1 MKNPSSFEFVQLR
14 CAIAPGSVDIPLAVA
29 DALGNPIDFPSIDL
43 ALVPGDCVAIA
54 VHESLPHPEP
64 IVKAIVEW
72 LLSKHPASDL
82 SIRVVLAPG
91 NESLALQLDDWLATR
106 WPVSDLA
113 GDLSADQATD
123 QATPKSITE
132 STPSNSLQRVLCHDP
147 DDQQNLEYIAAT
159 KQSEAI
165 YLNRELVEADFV
177 IPVYRWLEPKVPRGH
192 DPYVVLPAFGDRAT
206 QARYAKSWLE
216 QHEPARG
223 THKKASES
231 GWLAGIQYAIGAVAN
246 QEGLIA
252 MLVGG
257 APESV
262 DKACSEGVQAAP
274 DPTETPLQQ
283 GFELVVVELVD
294 PLRVPSWNQVASAA
308 WSAQRWLS
316 PAGRIVVVAT
326 SLAEVTPGIGALAS
340 DDPDEELQQTLLT
353 SSLQDAYAAAILRDI
368 QSRRSVYVQSQVDPE
383 LLESLGFAS
392 IRDPSEL
399 ERLMQKSKRVGV
411 MEY

>member
-14 CAIAPGSVDIPLAVA
+14 CAIAPGSVDIPQAVA

-43 ALVPGDCVAIA
+43 ALVPGDCIAIA
-54 VHESLPHPEP
+54 VHESVPQPEP

-72 LLSKHPASDL
+72 LLSKHPASDP

-91 NESLALQLDDWLATR
+91 NESLAEQLNNWLATR
-106 WPVSDLA
+106 WPVSELE
-113 GDLSADQATD
+113 GDYSAD
-123 QATPKSITE
+123 KSSENAIAE
-132 STPSNSLQRVLCHDP
+132 STPSHSLQRVLCHDP

-159 KQSEAI
+159 DQSEAI

-177 IPVYRWLEPKVPRGH
+177 IPIYRWLEPKDPRGH

-206 QARYAKSWLE
+206 QARYAKSWLQE
-216 QHEPARG
+216 HEPARG

-262 DKACSEGVQAAP
+262 DKVCSEGVHTAP
-274 DPTETPLQQ
+274 NPTETHTQQ
-283 GFELVVVELVD
+283 NFELVVVELVD
-294 PLRVPSWNQVASAA
+294 PLRVPSWTQVASAA

-353 SSLQDAYAAAILRDI
+353 SSLQDAYAAAVLRDI

-383 LLESLGFAS
+383 LLESLGFV
-392 IRDPSEL
+392 
-399 ERLMQKSKRVGV
+399 KRRGYHGQPRHRWAESAVRARRRTGL
-411 MEY
+411 

>member
-14 CAIAPGSVDIPLAVA
+14 CAIAPGSVDIPQAVA

-43 ALVPGDCVAIA
+43 ALVPGDCIAIA
-54 VHESLPHPEP
+54 VHESVPQPEP

-91 NESLALQLDDWLATR
+91 NESLAEQLNNWLATR
-106 WPVSDLA
+106 WPVSELE
-113 GDLSADQATD
+113 GDYSAD
-123 QATPKSITE
+123 KSSENAIAE
-132 STPSNSLQRVLCHDP
+132 STPSHSIQRVLCHDP

-159 KQSEAI
+159 DQSEAI

-177 IPVYRWLEPKVPRGH
+177 IPIYRWLEPKDPRGH

-206 QARYAKSWLE
+206 QARYAKSWLQE
-216 QHEPARG
+216 HEPARG

-246 QEGLIA
+246 QEGLLA

-262 DKACSEGVQAAP
+262 DKVCSEGVHTAP
-274 DPTETPLQQ
+274 NPTETHTQQ
-283 GFELVVVELVD
+283 NFELVVVELVD
-294 PLRVPSWNQVASAA
+294 PLRVPSWTQVASAA

-353 SSLQDAYAAAILRDI
+353 SSLQDAYAAAVLRDI

>member
-14 CAIAPGSVDIPLAVA
+14 CAIAPGSVDIPQAVA

-43 ALVPGDCVAIA
+43 ALVPGDCIAIA
-54 VHESLPHPEP
+54 VHESVPQPEP

-91 NESLALQLDDWLATR
+91 NESLAEQLNNWLATR
-106 WPVSDLA
+106 WPVSELE
-113 GDLSADQATD
+113 GDYSAD
-123 QATPKSITE
+123 KSSENAIAE
-132 STPSNSLQRVLCHDP
+132 STPSHSLQRVLCHDP

-159 KQSEAI
+159 DQSEAI

-177 IPVYRWLEPKVPRGH
+177 IPIYRWLEPKDPRGH

-206 QARYAKSWLE
+206 QARYAKRWLQE
-216 QHEPARG
+216 HEPARG

-262 DKACSEGVQAAP
+262 DKVCSEGVHTAP
-274 DPTETPLQQ
+274 NPTETHTQQ
-283 GFELVVVELVD
+283 NFELVVVELVD
-294 PLRVPSWNQVASAA
+294 PLRVPSWTQVASAA

-316 PAGRIVVVAT
+316 PAGRIVVVAKN
-326 SLAEVTPGIGALAS
+326 LAEVTPGIGALAS

-353 SSLQDAYAAAILRDI
+353 SSLQDAYAAAVLRDI

>member
-14 CAIAPGSVDIPLAVA
+14 CAIAPGSVDIPQAVA

-43 ALVPGDCVAIA
+43 ALVPGDCIAIA
-54 VHESLPHPEP
+54 VHESVPQPEP
-64 IVKAIVEW
+64 IVKAIIEW

-91 NESLALQLDDWLATR
+91 NESLAEQLNNWLATR
-106 WPVSDLA
+106 WPVSELE
-113 GDLSADQATD
+113 GDYSAD
-123 QATPKSITE
+123 KSSENAIAE
-132 STPSNSLQRVLCHDP
+132 STPSHSIQRVLCHDP

-159 KQSEAI
+159 DQSEAI

-177 IPVYRWLEPKVPRGH
+177 IPIYRWLEPKDPRGH

-206 QARYAKSWLE
+206 QARYAKSWLQE
-216 QHEPARG
+216 HEPARG

-262 DKACSEGVQAAP
+262 DKVCSEGVHTAP
-274 DPTETPLQQ
+274 NPTETHTQQ
-283 GFELVVVELVD
+283 NFELVVVELVD
-294 PLRVPSWNQVASAA
+294 PLRVPSWTQVASAA

-353 SSLQDAYAAAILRDI
+353 SSLQDAYAAAVLRDI

>member
-1 MKNPSSFEFVQLR
+1 
-14 CAIAPGSVDIPLAVA
+14 VDIPLAVA

-54 VHESLPHPEP
+54 VHESLPHPEL

-91 NESLALQLDDWLATR
+91 NESLAQQLDNWLATR
-106 WPVSDLA
+106 WPVSDLDA
-113 GDLSADQATD
+113 DRSADKASDKTSD
-123 QATPKSITE
+123 KSITE

-177 IPVYRWLEPKVPRGH
+177 IPVYRWLEPKDPRGH

-257 APESV
+257 SPESV

-274 DPTETPLQQ
+274 NPTENPSQQ

-353 SSLQDAYAAAILRDI
+353 SSLQDAYAAAVLRDI

>member
-14 CAIAPGSVDIPLAVA
+14 CAIAPGSVDIPQAVA

-43 ALVPGDCVAIA
+43 ALVPGDCIAIA
-54 VHESLPHPEP
+54 VHESVPQPEP

-91 NESLALQLDDWLATR
+91 NESLAEQLDNWLATR
-106 WPVSDLA
+106 WPVSELE
-113 GDLSADQATD
+113 GDYSAD
-123 QATPKSITE
+123 KSSENAIAE
-132 STPSNSLQRVLCHDP
+132 STPSHSIQRVLCHDP

-159 KQSEAI
+159 DQSEAI

-177 IPVYRWLEPKVPRGH
+177 IPIYRWLEPKDPRGH

-206 QARYAKSWLE
+206 QARYAKSWLQE
-216 QHEPARG
+216 HEPARG

-246 QEGLIA
+246 QEGLLA

-262 DKACSEGVQAAP
+262 DKVCSEGVHTAP
-274 DPTETPLQQ
+274 NPTETHTQQ
-283 GFELVVVELVD
+283 NFELVVVELVD
-294 PLRVPSWNQVASAA
+294 PLRVPSWTQVASAA

-353 SSLQDAYAAAILRDI
+353 SSLQDAYAAAVLRDI

>member
-14 CAIAPGSVDIPLAVA
+14 CAIAPGSVDIPQAVA

-43 ALVPGDCVAIA
+43 ALVPGDCIAIA
-54 VHESLPHPEP
+54 VHESVPQPEP

-91 NESLALQLDDWLATR
+91 NESLAEQLNNWLATR
-106 WPVSDLA
+106 WPVSELE
-113 GDLSADQATD
+113 GDYSAD
-123 QATPKSITE
+123 KSSENAIEE
-132 STPSNSLQRVLCHDP
+132 STPSHSLQRVLCHDP

-159 KQSEAI
+159 DQSEAI

-177 IPVYRWLEPKVPRGH
+177 IPIYRWLEPKDPRGH

-206 QARYAKSWLE
+206 QARYAKSWLRE
-216 QHEPARG
+216 HEPARG

-262 DKACSEGVQAAP
+262 DKVCSEGVHTAP
-274 DPTETPLQQ
+274 NPTETHTQQ
-283 GFELVVVELVD
+283 NFELVVVELVD
-294 PLRVPSWNQVASAA
+294 PLRVPSWTQVASAA

-353 SSLQDAYAAAILRDI
+353 SSLQDAYAAAVLRDI

>member
-54 VHESLPHPEP
+54 VHESLPQPEP

-91 NESLALQLDDWLATR
+91 NESLAQQLDDWLATR
-106 WPVSDLA
+106 WPVSDLDA
-113 GDLSADQATD
+113 DRSADKASDKTSD
-123 QATPKSITE
+123 KAITE
-132 STPSNSLQRVLCHDP
+132 STPSHSIQRVLCHDP
-147 DDQQNLEYIAAT
+147 DDQQNLEYISAT
-159 KQSEAI
+159 ERSEAI

-177 IPVYRWLEPKVPRGH
+177 IPIYRWLEPKDPRGH

-206 QARYAKSWLE
+206 QARYAKSWLQ

-246 QEGLIA
+246 QEGLLA

-262 DKACSEGVQAAP
+262 DKVCSQGVHATP
-274 DPTETPLQQ
+274 NPTETPSQE

-294 PLRVPSWNQVASAA
+294 PLRVPSWTQVASAA
-308 WSAQRWLS
+308 WSAQQWLS

-353 SSLQDAYAAAILRDI
+353 SSLQDAYAAAVLRDI

-383 LLESLGFAS
+383 LLESLGWLLNHGKQIGIPPRRAL
-392 IRDPSEL
+392 PL
-399 ERLMQKSKRVGV
+399 V
-411 MEY
+411 

>member
-14 CAIAPGSVDIPLAVA
+14 CAIAPGSVDIPQAVA

-43 ALVPGDCVAIA
+43 ALVPGDCIAIA
-54 VHESLPHPEP
+54 VHESVPQPEP

-91 NESLALQLDDWLATR
+91 NESLAEQLNNWLATR
-106 WPVSDLA
+106 WPVSELE
-113 GDLSADQATD
+113 GDYSAD
-123 QATPKSITE
+123 KSSENAIAE
-132 STPSNSLQRVLCHDP
+132 STPSHSLQRVLCHDP

-159 KQSEAI
+159 DQSEAI

-177 IPVYRWLEPKVPRGH
+177 IPIYRWLEPKDPRGH

-206 QARYAKSWLE
+206 QARYAKSWLRE
-216 QHEPARG
+216 HEPARG

-246 QEGLIA
+246 QEGLLA

-262 DKACSEGVQAAP
+262 DKVCSEGVHTAP
-274 DPTETPLQQ
+274 NPTETHTQQ
-283 GFELVVVELVD
+283 NFELVVVELVD
-294 PLRVPSWNQVASAA
+294 PLRVPSWTQVASAA

-353 SSLQDAYAAAILRDI
+353 SSLQDAYAAAVLRDI

>member
-14 CAIAPGSVDIPLAVA
+14 CAIAPGSVDIPQAVA

-43 ALVPGDCVAIA
+43 ALVPGDCIAIA
-54 VHESLPHPEP
+54 VHESVPQPEP
-64 IVKAIVEW
+64 IVKAIIEW

-91 NESLALQLDDWLATR
+91 NESLAEQLNNWLATR
-106 WPVSDLA
+106 WPVSELE
-113 GDLSADQATD
+113 GDYSAD
-123 QATPKSITE
+123 KSSENAIAE
-132 STPSNSLQRVLCHDP
+132 STPSHSLQRVLCHDP

-159 KQSEAI
+159 DQSEAI

-177 IPVYRWLEPKVPRGH
+177 IPIYRWLEPKDPRGH

-206 QARYAKSWLE
+206 QARYAKSWLQE
-216 QHEPARG
+216 HEPARG

-274 DPTETPLQQ
+274 NPTENPSQH

-353 SSLQDAYAAAILRDI
+353 SSLQDAYAAAVLRDI

>member
-91 NESLALQLDDWLATR
+91 NESLAQELDDWLATR

-123 QATPKSITE
+123 QATAKAITE

-177 IPVYRWLEPKVPRGH
+177 IPVYRWLEPKDPRGH
-192 DPYVVLPAFGDRAT
+192 DPYVVLPAYGHRA
-206 QARYAKSWLE
+206 A
-216 QHEPARG
+216 
-223 THKKASES
+223 
-231 GWLAGIQYAIGAVAN
+231 
-246 QEGLIA
+246 
-252 MLVGG
+252 
-257 APESV
+257 
-262 DKACSEGVQAAP
+262 
-274 DPTETPLQQ
+274 
-283 GFELVVVELVD
+283 
-294 PLRVPSWNQVASAA
+294 RVP
-308 WSAQRWLS
+308 
-316 PAGRIVVVAT
+316 
-326 SLAEVTPGIGALAS
+326 
-340 DDPDEELQQTLLT
+340 
-353 SSLQDAYAAAILRDI
+353 
-368 QSRRSVYVQSQVDPE
+368 
-383 LLESLGFAS
+383 
-392 IRDPSEL
+392 
-399 ERLMQKSKRVGV
+399 
-411 MEY
+411 

>member
-14 CAIAPGSVDIPLAVA
+14 CAIAPGSVDIPQAVA

-43 ALVPGDCVAIA
+43 ALVPGDCIAIA
-54 VHESLPHPEP
+54 VHESVPQPEP
-64 IVKAIVEW
+64 IVKAIIEW
-72 LLSKHPASDL
+72 LLSKHPASYL

-91 NESLALQLDDWLATR
+91 NESLAEQLNNWLATR
-106 WPVSDLA
+106 WPVSELE
-113 GDLSADQATD
+113 GDYSAD
-123 QATPKSITE
+123 KSSENAIAE
-132 STPSNSLQRVLCHDP
+132 STLSHSLQRVLCHDP

-159 KQSEAI
+159 DQSEAI

-177 IPVYRWLEPKVPRGH
+177 IPIYRWLEPKDPRGH

-206 QARYAKSWLE
+206 QARYAKSWLQE
-216 QHEPARG
+216 HEPARG

-246 QEGLIA
+246 QEGLLA

-262 DKACSEGVQAAP
+262 DKVCSEGVHTAP
-274 DPTETPLQQ
+274 NPTETHTQQ
-283 GFELVVVELVD
+283 NFELVVVELVD
-294 PLRVPSWNQVASAA
+294 PLRVPSWTQVASAA

-353 SSLQDAYAAAILRDI
+353 SSLQDAYAAAVLRDI

>member
-54 VHESLPHPEP
+54 VHESLPQPEP

-91 NESLALQLDDWLATR
+91 NESLAQQLDDWLATR
-106 WPVSDLA
+106 WPVSDLDA
-113 GDLSADQATD
+113 DRSADKASDKTSD
-123 QATPKSITE
+123 KAITE
-132 STPSNSLQRVLCHDP
+132 STPSHSIQRVLCHDP
-147 DDQQNLEYIAAT
+147 DDQQNLEYISAT
-159 KQSEAI
+159 ERSEAI

-177 IPVYRWLEPKVPRGH
+177 IPIYRWLEPKDPRGH

-206 QARYAKSWLE
+206 QARYAKSWLQ

-246 QEGLIA
+246 QEGLLA

-262 DKACSEGVQAAP
+262 DKVCSQGVHATP
-274 DPTETPLQQ
+274 NPTETPSQE

-294 PLRVPSWNQVASAA
+294 PLRVPSWTQVASAA
-308 WSAQRWLS
+308 WSAQQWLS

-353 SSLQDAYAAAILRDI
+353 SSLQDAYAAAVLRDI

>member
-1 MKNPSSFEFVQLR
+1 
-14 CAIAPGSVDIPLAVA
+14 
-29 DALGNPIDFPSIDL
+29 
-43 ALVPGDCVAIA
+43 LVPGDCVAIA

-72 LLSKHPASDL
+72 LLSKHPTSDL

-91 NESLALQLDDWLATR
+91 NEPLAQQLDDWLATR

-123 QATPKSITE
+123 QATDQAIAE

-159 KQSEAI
+159 EHSEAI

-177 IPVYRWLEPKVPRGH
+177 IPVYRWLEPKDPRGH

-206 QARYAKSWLE
+206 QARCAKSWLG

-257 APESV
+257 SPESV

-274 DPTETPLQQ
+274 NPTENPSQQ

-353 SSLQDAYAAAILRDI
+353 SSLQDAYAAAVLRDI

>member
-14 CAIAPGSVDIPLAVA
+14 CAVASGSVDIPQAVA

-91 NESLALQLDDWLATR
+91 NESLTQELDDWLATR

-113 GDLSADQATD
+113 GDLSVDQATD
-123 QATPKSITE
+123 QATAKSITE

-147 DDQQNLEYIAAT
+147 DDQQNLEYIFAT
-159 KQSEAI
+159 EQSEAI

-177 IPVYRWLEPKVPRGH
+177 IPIYRWLEPKDPRGH

-257 APESV
+257 APETV
-262 DKACSEGVQAAP
+262 DKVCSQGVHAAP
-274 DPTETPLQQ
+274 NPTETPSQE

>member
-14 CAIAPGSVDIPLAVA
+14 CAIAPGSVDIPQAVA

-43 ALVPGDCVAIA
+43 ALVPGDCIAIA
-54 VHESLPHPEP
+54 VHESVPQPEP
-64 IVKAIVEW
+64 IVKAIIEW

-91 NESLALQLDDWLATR
+91 NESLAEQLDNWLATR
-106 WPVSDLA
+106 WPVSELE
-113 GDLSADQATD
+113 GDYSAD
-123 QATPKSITE
+123 KSSENAIAE
-132 STPSNSLQRVLCHDP
+132 STPSHSLQRVLCHDP

-159 KQSEAI
+159 DQSEAI

-177 IPVYRWLEPKVPRGH
+177 IPIYRWLEPKDPRGH

-206 QARYAKSWLE
+206 QARYAKSWLQE
-216 QHEPARG
+216 HEPARG

-262 DKACSEGVQAAP
+262 DKVCSEGVHTAP
-274 DPTETPLQQ
+274 NPTETHTQQ
-283 GFELVVVELVD
+283 NFELVVVELVD
-294 PLRVPSWNQVASAA
+294 PLRVPSWTQVASAA

-353 SSLQDAYAAAILRDI
+353 SSLQDAYAAAVLRDI

>member
-91 NESLALQLDDWLATR
+91 NESLAQELDDWLATR

-123 QATPKSITE
+123 QATAKAITE

-177 IPVYRWLEPKVPRGH
+177 IPVYRWLEPKDPRGH

-223 THKKASES
+223 TYKKASES

-257 APESV
+257 AAESV
-262 DKACSEGVQAAP
+262 DKACSEGVQSAP
-274 DPTETPLQQ
+274 NPTETPLQQ

-353 SSLQDAYAAAILRDI
+353 SSLQDAYAAAVLRDI

>member
-1 MKNPSSFEFVQLR
+1 MKTPPSFEFVQLR
-14 CAIAPGSVDIPLAVA
+14 CAIAPGSVDIPQAVA
-29 DALGNPIDFPSIDL
+29 DALGNPIEFPSIDL
-43 ALVPGDCVAIA
+43 ALVPGDCIAIA
-54 VHESLPHPEP
+54 VHESLPQPEP

-82 SIRVVLAPG
+82 SIRIVLAPG
-91 NESLALQLDDWLATR
+91 NESLAQELDDWLSTR
-106 WPVSDLA
+106 WPVYDLEGDPSVDKASGKTSDKA
-113 GDLSADQATD
+113 F
-123 QATPKSITE
+123 TE
-132 STPSNSLQRVLCHDP
+132 STPSHSLQRVLCHDP

-159 KQSEAI
+159 EQSEAI

-177 IPVYRWLEPKVPRGH
+177 IPIYRWLEPKDPRGH

-206 QARYAKSWLE
+206 QARYAKSWLQ
-216 QHEPARG
+216 QHEPTRG

-231 GWLAGIQYAIGAVAN
+231 GWLAGIQYTIGAVAN

-262 DKACSEGVQAAP
+262 DKVCSQGVHAAP
-274 DPTETPLQQ
+274 NPTETPSQQ

-294 PLRVPSWNQVASAA
+294 PLRVPSWTQVASAA
-308 WSAQRWLS
+308 WSAQQWLS

-353 SSLQDAYAAAILRDI
+353 STLQDAYAAAVLRDI

>member
-14 CAIAPGSVDIPLAVA
+14 CAIAPGSVDIPQAVA

-43 ALVPGDCVAIA
+43 ALVPGDCIAIA
-54 VHESLPHPEP
+54 VHESVPQPEP

-91 NESLALQLDDWLATR
+91 NESLAEQLNNWLATR
-106 WPVSDLA
+106 WPVSELE
-113 GDLSADQATD
+113 GDYSAD
-123 QATPKSITE
+123 KSSENAIAE
-132 STPSNSLQRVLCHDP
+132 STPSHSLQRVLCHDP

-159 KQSEAI
+159 DQSEAI

-177 IPVYRWLEPKVPRGH
+177 IPIYRWLEPKDPRGH

-206 QARYAKSWLE
+206 QARYAKSWLQE
-216 QHEPARG
+216 HEPARG

-246 QEGLIA
+246 QEGLLA

-262 DKACSEGVQAAP
+262 DKVCSEGVHTAP
-274 DPTETPLQQ
+274 NPTETHTQQ
-283 GFELVVVELVD
+283 NFELVVVELVD
-294 PLRVPSWNQVASAA
+294 PLRVPSWTQVASAA

-353 SSLQDAYAAAILRDI
+353 SSLQDAYAAAVLRDI

>member
-14 CAIAPGSVDIPLAVA
+14 CAIAPGSVDIPQAVA

-43 ALVPGDCVAIA
+43 ALVPGDCIAIA
-54 VHESLPHPEP
+54 VHESVPQPEP

-91 NESLALQLDDWLATR
+91 NESLAEQLNNWLATR
-106 WPVSDLA
+106 WPVSELE
-113 GDLSADQATD
+113 GDYSAD
-123 QATPKSITE
+123 KSSENAIAE
-132 STPSNSLQRVLCHDP
+132 STPSHSLQRVLCHDP

-159 KQSEAI
+159 DQSEAI

-177 IPVYRWLEPKVPRGH
+177 IPIYRWLEPKDPRGH

-206 QARYAKSWLE
+206 QARYAKSWLQE
-216 QHEPARG
+216 HEPARG

-262 DKACSEGVQAAP
+262 DKVCSEGVHTAP
-274 DPTETPLQQ
+274 NPTETHTQQ
-283 GFELVVVELVD
+283 NFELVVVELVD
-294 PLRVPSWNQVASAA
+294 PLRVPSWTQVASAA

-353 SSLQDAYAAAILRDI
+353 SSLQDAYAAAVLRDI

>member
-14 CAIAPGSVDIPLAVA
+14 CAIAPGSVDIPQAVA

-43 ALVPGDCVAIA
+43 ALVPGDCIAIA
-54 VHESLPHPEP
+54 VHESVPQPEP
-64 IVKAIVEW
+64 IVKAIIEW

-91 NESLALQLDDWLATR
+91 NESLAEQLNNWLATR
-106 WPVSDLA
+106 WPVSELE
-113 GDLSADQATD
+113 GDYSAD
-123 QATPKSITE
+123 KSSENAIAE
-132 STPSNSLQRVLCHDP
+132 STPSHSLQRVLCHDP

-159 KQSEAI
+159 DQSEAI

-177 IPVYRWLEPKVPRGH
+177 IPIYRWLEPKDPRGH

-206 QARYAKSWLE
+206 QARYAKSWLQE
-216 QHEPARG
+216 HEPARG

-246 QEGLIA
+246 QEGLLA

-262 DKACSEGVQAAP
+262 DKVCSEGVHTAP
-274 DPTETPLQQ
+274 NPTETHTQQ
-283 GFELVVVELVD
+283 NFELVVVELVD
-294 PLRVPSWNQVASAA
+294 PLRVPSWTQVASAA

-353 SSLQDAYAAAILRDI
+353 SSLQDAYAAAVLRDI

>member
-14 CAIAPGSVDIPLAVA
+14 CAIAPGSVDIPQAVA

-43 ALVPGDCVAIA
+43 ALVPGDCIAIA
-54 VHESLPHPEP
+54 VHESVPQPEP

-91 NESLALQLDDWLATR
+91 NESLAEQLNNWLATR
-106 WPVSDLA
+106 WPVSELE
-113 GDLSADQATD
+113 GDYSAD
-123 QATPKSITE
+123 KSSENAIAE
-132 STPSNSLQRVLCHDP
+132 STPSHSIQRVLCHDP

-159 KQSEAI
+159 DQSEAI

-177 IPVYRWLEPKVPRGH
+177 IPIYRWLEPKDPRGH

-206 QARYAKSWLE
+206 QARYAKSWLQE
-216 QHEPARG
+216 HEPARG

-262 DKACSEGVQAAP
+262 DKVCSEGVHTAP
-274 DPTETPLQQ
+274 NPTETHTQQ
-283 GFELVVVELVD
+283 NFELVVVELVD
-294 PLRVPSWNQVASAA
+294 PLRVPSWTQVASAA

-353 SSLQDAYAAAILRDI
+353 SSLQDAYAAAVLRDI

>member
-14 CAIAPGSVDIPLAVA
+14 CAIAPGSVDIPQAVA

-43 ALVPGDCVAIA
+43 ALVPGDCIAIA
-54 VHESLPHPEP
+54 VHESVPQPEP
-64 IVKAIVEW
+64 IVKAIIEW

-91 NESLALQLDDWLATR
+91 NESLAEQLNNWLATR
-106 WPVSDLA
+106 WPVSELE
-113 GDLSADQATD
+113 GDYSAD
-123 QATPKSITE
+123 KSSENAIAE
-132 STPSNSLQRVLCHDP
+132 STPSHSIQRVLCHDP

-159 KQSEAI
+159 DQSEPI

-177 IPVYRWLEPKVPRGH
+177 IPIYRWLEPKDPRGH

-206 QARYAKSWLE
+206 QARYAKSWLQE
-216 QHEPARG
+216 HEPARG

-262 DKACSEGVQAAP
+262 DKVCSEGVHTAP
-274 DPTETPLQQ
+274 NPTETHTQQ
-283 GFELVVVELVD
+283 NFELVVVELVD
-294 PLRVPSWNQVASAA
+294 PLRVPSWTQVASAA

-353 SSLQDAYAAAILRDI
+353 SSLQDAYAAAVLRDI

>member
-14 CAIAPGSVDIPLAVA
+14 CAIAPGSVDIPQAVA

-43 ALVPGDCVAIA
+43 ALVPGDCIAIA
-54 VHESLPHPEP
+54 VHESVPQPEP

-91 NESLALQLDDWLATR
+91 NESLAEQLDNWLATR
-106 WPVSDLA
+106 WPVSELE
-113 GDLSADQATD
+113 GDYSAD
-123 QATPKSITE
+123 KSSENAIAE
-132 STPSNSLQRVLCHDP
+132 STPSHSLQRVLCHDP

-159 KQSEAI
+159 DQSEAI

-177 IPVYRWLEPKVPRGH
+177 IPIYRWLEPKDPRGH

-206 QARYAKSWLE
+206 QARYAKSWLQE
-216 QHEPARG
+216 HEPARG

-246 QEGLIA
+246 QEGLLA

-262 DKACSEGVQAAP
+262 DKVCSEGVHTAP
-274 DPTETPLQQ
+274 NPTETHTQQ
-283 GFELVVVELVD
+283 NFELVVVELVD
-294 PLRVPSWNQVASAA
+294 PLRVPSWTQVASAA

-353 SSLQDAYAAAILRDI
+353 SSLQDAYAAAVLRDI

>member
-14 CAIAPGSVDIPLAVA
+14 CAIAPGSVDIPQAVA

-43 ALVPGDCVAIA
+43 ALVPGDCIAIA
-54 VHESLPHPEP
+54 VHESVPQPEP

-91 NESLALQLDDWLATR
+91 NESLAEQLNNWLATR
-106 WPVSDLA
+106 WPVSELE
-113 GDLSADQATD
+113 GDYSAD
-123 QATPKSITE
+123 KSSENAIAE
-132 STPSNSLQRVLCHDP
+132 STPSHSLQRVLCHDP

-159 KQSEAI
+159 DQSEAI

-177 IPVYRWLEPKVPRGH
+177 IPIYRWLEPKDPRGH

-206 QARYAKSWLE
+206 QARYAKSWLQE
-216 QHEPARG
+216 HEPARG

-246 QEGLIA
+246 QEGLLA

-262 DKACSEGVQAAP
+262 DKVCSEGVHTAP
-274 DPTETPLQQ
+274 NPTKTHTQQ
-283 GFELVVVELVD
+283 NFELVVVELVD
-294 PLRVPSWNQVASAA
+294 PLRVPSWTQVASAA

-353 SSLQDAYAAAILRDI
+353 SSLQDAYAAAVLRDI

>member
-54 VHESLPHPEP
+54 VHESLPQPEP

-82 SIRVVLAPG
+82 SIRIVLAPG

-113 GDLSADQATD
+113 GDLSVDQAT
-123 QATPKSITE
+123 AKAITE
-132 STPSNSLQRVLCHDP
+132 STPTNSLQRVLCHDP
-147 DDQQNLEYIAAT
+147 DDQQNLEYISAT
-159 KQSEAI
+159 EQSEAI

-177 IPVYRWLEPKVPRGH
+177 IPIYRWLEPKDPRGH

-216 QHEPARG
+216 QHKPARG

-274 DPTETPLQQ
+274 NPTETPSQQ

-353 SSLQDAYAAAILRDI
+353 SSLQDAYAAAVLRDI

>member
-72 LLSKHPASDL
+72 LLSKHPASNL

-91 NESLALQLDDWLATR
+91 NESLAQQLDDWLATR

-113 GDLSADQATD
+113 GDLSADQAT
-123 QATPKSITE
+123 AKAITE

-147 DDQQNLEYIAAT
+147 DDQQSLEYIAAT
-159 KQSEAI
+159 EQSEAI

-177 IPVYRWLEPKVPRGH
+177 IPVYRWLEPKDPRGH

-274 DPTETPLQQ
+274 NPTETPSQQ

-353 SSLQDAYAAAILRDI
+353 SSLQDAYAAAVLRDI